1 MKLKNIN
8 LTAMRLL
15 PFLKDIDI
23 VKELVSNKIS
33 FGEKIYQ
40 YIIGYLYNDNKVKP
54 LHTMLPKTSPQV
66 KRLWWTKKMDVFLD
80 SRSWLNKVVSKLV
93 CNEGFLKVKVNFHG
107 DEVTGFYDKK
117 ILNFNFNST
126 CLPVIS
132 LKYAVKE
139 YNNSFSQVFLK

>member
-1 MKLKNIN
+1 MKLKKIN

-66 KRLWWTKKMDVFLD
+66 KRL
-80 SRSWLNKVVSKLV
+80 
-93 CNEGFLKVKVNFHG
+93 
-107 DEVTGFYDKK
+107 
-117 ILNFNFNST
+117 
-126 CLPVIS
+126 
-132 LKYAVKE
+132 
-139 YNNSFSQVFLK
+139 